1 MPKDQRKLPPFIE
14 GKVRLWYRLTNK
26 NKTGFM
32 SKNDF
37 NEMAD
42 TFISEFKLDDKIGKE
57 IRSWLVDGWD
67 ALITQG
73 NAKPQAGAREPL
85 ITKEAAPL
93 TLKLA
98 ANISKGDKI
107 NEDLYV
113 DAYSEILNISKDLF
127 INVFAQMVSTFFSIY
142 DTDRDGLISEEDMKR
157 GLKCFGIDKSDALK
171 KVFAE
176 LDTTGSGK
184 VGRELYVS
192 AWVEFFTGIDETA
205 PMAKHLN
212 PKILYP
218 AQDVDKDTE

>member
-1 MPKDQRKLPPFIE
+1 MPKGQKKLSPFIE
-14 GKVRLWYRLTNK
+14 GKVRLWYRLTNR

-32 SKNDF
+32 AKTDF

-42 TFISEFKLDDKIGKE
+42 TFISEYKLDDKTGKE

-73 NAKPQAGAREPL
+73 NAKPPAGGGKQM
-85 ITKEAAPL
+85 ITKEIAPTTL
-93 TLKLA
+93 TLAEK
-98 ANISKGDKI
+98 ISKGESI
-107 NEDLYV
+107 NEDLYI
-113 DAYSEILNISKDLF
+113 DAYSEILFISKDLF
-127 INVFAQMVSTFFSIY
+127 IAVFSQMVSTFFSMY
-142 DTDRDGLISEEDMKR
+142 DTDKDGLISEEDMKR
-157 GLKCFGIDKSDALK
+157 GLKCFGIDKPEALK

-184 VGRELYVS
+184 VGPEVYVS
-192 AWVEFFTGIDETA
+192 AWVEFFTGVDETA

-218 AQDVDKDTE
+218 APDEDKDTE